1 MNRFAL
7 LPFLVAASL
16 FVPAAQSDN
25 GIDWQA
31 LRRPLELPMIAA
43 GQRCPVSQPA
53 PEITSEKYGVG
64 GAIGSGPV
72 YPLLSSASLVVS
84 YRPQEWGRGPWGGQ
98 KVLWFVLPD
107 YKGPVLIRGRRLG
120 SWQWLRFDRGALPA
134 AEIRIAPGE
143 TVSWSGQAPDSRGRP
158 SYVRVRVPGCY
169 AAQIDGTSFTNV
181 VVFSVSGLR

>member
-1 MNRFAL
+1 MTRLAL
-7 LPFLVAASL
+7 LPLLVAVAVL
-16 FVPAAQSDN
+16 VPAAQSDD
-25 GIDWQA
+25 GVDWPA
-31 LRRPLELPMIAA
+31 LHRPLQPPAVA
-43 GQRCPVSQPA
+43 DGQRCPVSQPA

-84 YRPQEWGRGPWGGQ
+84 YRPEEWGRGPWGGQ
-98 KVLWFVLPD
+98 KVLWFVVPD

-120 SWQWLRFDRGALPA
+120 SWQWMRFDRGALPA

-158 SYVRVRVPGCY
+158 SYLRVGAPGCY